1 MGIDYEY
8 LAASL
13 SSLAG
18 LPVRLYRDGE
28 FAGLYHH
35 TKFKPDL
42 AIFCTT
48 DCSGRSG
55 ERWR

>member
-18 LPVRLYRDGE
+18 LPVRLYRM
-28 FAGLYHH
+28 
-35 TKFKPDL
+35 K
-42 AIFCTT
+42 IFCTT